1 MKLLMFND
9 IHFGAKGNSKT
20 FNEYCIKFVE
30 YLIEY
35 SLKNKIDKILFLG
48 DWHDSRDE
56 IQIATL
62 NYSHKALKLL
72 SDTKIPVEMILGN
85 HDLYFR
91 NSRKLNSIPF
101 VETETSIHLIK
112 EPYFDEIN
120 KFLFIPWLVEE
131 ENFVSIISKYSPE
144 YVFCHAE
151 LPGFK
156 FNKLSSASGIFD
168 ETLYTGPKKIFSGHY
183 HQRQEKGN
191 VVYTGN
197 CFCST
202 FADLDEEKN
211 RGFCVLDTESGD
223 YEFVQVPNM
232 PIYRKLNYSEI
243 KNSLKEIENENN
255 LFLKIVVDVAVNNEK
270 LLELRKILEAKNN
283 IINVSFENTY
293 TETAE
298 IKEEQVEDYETVE
311 DLVVNSIDALKD
323 LDENYDKEMLKELF
337 KNS

>member
-1 MKLLMFND
+1 MKIALFGD

-20 FNEYCIKFVE
+20 FNEYCLKFVE

-35 SLKNKIDKILFLG
+35 CRKNDIEKIIFLG

-62 NYSHKALKLL
+62 NYSHKALQMLNN
-72 SDTKIPVEMILGN
+72 SGISVTMILGN

-101 VETETSIHLIK
+101 TKDYTNIKLVTEPEYDPELDSL
-112 EPYFDEIN
+112 
-120 KFLFIPWLVEE
+120 FLPWLVEG
-131 ENFVSIISKYSPE
+131 ENFMSMVNSKSPK

-156 FNKLSSASGIFD
+156 FNKLSSAIGVFNED
-168 ETLYTGPKKIFSGHY
+168 LYKGPQKIFSGHY

-191 VVYTGN
+191 VVYIGN

-202 FADLDEEKN
+202 FADLEEEDN
-211 RGFCVLDTESGD
+211 RGFCILDTNKIK
-223 YEFVQVPNM
+223 YEFIQVPNM
-232 PIYRKLNYSEI
+232 PVYRKVTYSFLTEFPY
-243 KNSLKEIENENN
+243 KEINN
-255 LFLKIVVDVAVNNEK
+255 LYLKIVIDQPVNNEK
-270 LLELRKILEAKNN
+270 LLELRKDLESNEN
-283 IINVSFENTY
+283 IQSISFENTY
-293 TETAE
+293 TETVE
-298 IKEEQVEDYETVE
+298 VKEEQVEEYETID
-311 DLVVNSIDALKD
+311 DLVLNSIDALKD
-323 LDENYDKEMLKELF
+323 LESSYDKELLKDLF